1 MTRFPTDSDLSL
13 IPRFMNQSRA
23 AVWRLILAT
32 MAWGLSFPTA
42 KALMLAQAAAVPG
55 RSGVFHAGLVLWV
68 RMVLSTLLMGLIFWR
83 HVRGLRGSETRQG
96 VELGLYGG
104 VGMLLQ
110 TDAQHYIPASTS
122 AFFTQFTCIFVPLA
136 VAFRCRTFPS
146 GWVVAA
152 SAMVLAGCAVLSG
165 VQPGSLG
172 FGPGEWET
180 IAAAGL
186 FTGQILVL
194 ERPRYQGNEMR
205 GTAFVMF
212 IVKAIVL
219 TPVVFGEAL
228 TFSPSDGGGFGPLC
242 GQIIDAYSSPPMLL
256 MTFLITVFSTVYGY
270 ATMIFWQP
278 MVSSV
283 QAGLIYATEPIF
295 ATGWALF
302 LPGLFSAA
310 GGFAYPNESV
320 SAAFCWGAALIVG
333 ANLLL
338 LRPQRAPESVG
349 DA

>member
-1 MTRFPTDSDLSL
+1 
-13 IPRFMNQSRA
+13 MNPSRA

-42 KALMLAQAAAVPG
+42 KAIMLAQALAVPG

-68 RMVLSTLLMGLIFWR
+68 RMIFAALLMGLIFWR
-83 HVRGLRGSETRQG
+83 HVRGLRGSEIRQG

-110 TDAQHYIPASTS
+110 TDAQHVIPASTS
-122 AFFTQFTCIFVPLA
+122 AFFTQFTCIFVPLV
-136 VAFRCRTFPS
+136 VALRSRMFPS
-146 GWVVAA
+146 VWVVAA
-152 SAMVLAGCAVLSG
+152 SGMVLAGCAVLSG
-165 VQPGSLG
+165 VQLGSLG

-194 ERPRYQGNEMR
+194 ERQKYRGNEMR

-212 IVKAIVL
+212 AMKALVL
-219 TPVVFGEAL
+219 TPVVFGDAI
-228 TFSPSDGGGFGPLC
+228 TVAVSGGGGFGALC
-242 GQIIDAYSSPPMLL
+242 HQIIDVYTSPSTLV
-256 MTFLITVFSTVYGY
+256 MTLLITVFSTAYGY

-283 QAGLIYATEPIF
+283 QAGIIYATEPIF

-310 GGFAYPNESV
+310 GGFDYPNESV
-320 SAAFCWGAALIVG
+320 SAAFCWGAALILG

-338 LRPQRAPESVG
+338 LRPQNPPVEAG
-349 DA
+349 NA